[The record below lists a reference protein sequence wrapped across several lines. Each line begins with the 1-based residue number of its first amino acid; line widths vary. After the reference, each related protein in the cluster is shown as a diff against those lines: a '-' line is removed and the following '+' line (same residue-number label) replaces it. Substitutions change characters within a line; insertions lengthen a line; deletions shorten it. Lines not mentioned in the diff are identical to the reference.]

1 MQEKDEKNFDPIKR
15 RMLEY
20 IKNKGIT
27 RTKFFT
33 DLDMRQSNFAG
44 KGLKSALSTTS
55 LVKFLTIYNDISI
68 KWLLFGE
75 GQMLNSDSIQQNI
88 DTNTTENAGILKL
101 TAKLEYTKELL
112 EEKDE
117 QIRQLKNELEKKNT
131 LSLSINTECSP
142 STI

>member
-75 GQMLNSDSIQQNI
+75 GEPLNSFSTPNEREGSLSG
-88 DTNTTENAGILKL
+88 NTKLVEL
-101 TAKLEYTKELL
+101 TA
-112 EEKDE
+112 
-117 QIRQLKNELEKKNT
+117 QLKYVEKMLAEKEEIIIQLKIELEKKNT
-131 LSLSINTECSP
+131 LSLLMKEFSQKSRT
-142 STI
+142 